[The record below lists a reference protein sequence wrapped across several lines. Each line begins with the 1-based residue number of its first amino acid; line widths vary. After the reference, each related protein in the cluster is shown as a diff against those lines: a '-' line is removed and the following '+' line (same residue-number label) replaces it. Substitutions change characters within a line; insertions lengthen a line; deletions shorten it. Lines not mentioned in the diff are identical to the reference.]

1 MIDALWALFAAPAL
15 VPAGLVGLNLLTWTR
30 GRPGAL
36 DGRLSV
42 LIPARDEVAQIEG
55 CLRAALRGGVPL
67 HEIIV
72 CDDGS
77 TDGTSELLAR
87 LQAELPL
94 LRVISGAPLPPGW
107 VGKVHAMHQLAAAAE
122 GELLLFLDADV
133 RVAEGGLQRL
143 AGLLPGADVVT
154 AVPRQEMITPAEGLL
169 MPLLHLSYVAWL
181 PMFLIPLVS
190 DPRVLAANGQVL
202 LVRRARLDAIG
213 GVAAIKGEVVDD
225 MALCRTVKKGGGRV
239 IFADGL
245 DMACCRMYQSRA
257 EVERGFSKNL
267 YEGIG
272 GSLPAL
278 FVVIALHLL
287 FFVLPYLG
295 LLLSPLAP
303 GLLWPSL
310 VGVALNLGL
319 RLGMAARWGH
329 PIWSAFA
336 HPVGILGLLRIAVR
350 SAIWSRQGRI
360 EWRGRTYAGRAER
373 GS

>member
-1 MIDALWALFAAPAL
+1 MIDVLWAIFAAPAL
-15 VPAGLVGLNLLTWTR
+15 IPAGLVGLNLLTWTR

-55 CLRAALRGGVPL
+55 CVRAALQGGLPV
-67 HEIIV
+67 HELIV

-77 TDGTSELLAR
+77 TDGTTELLAR
-87 LQAELPL
+87 LKGDLPQ
-94 LRVISGAPLPPGW
+94 LRVISGAPLPPSW

-154 AVPRQEMITPAEGLL
+154 AVPRQVMVTPAEGLL

-202 LVRRARLDAIG
+202 LVRRARLDQIG

-225 MALCRTVKKGGGRV
+225 MALCRAVKKIGGRV
-239 IFADGL
+239 IFADGR
-245 DMACCRMYQSRA
+245 DIASCRMYQSRA

-272 GSLPAL
+272 GHLPAL
-278 FVVIALHLL
+278 FVVIALHLM
-287 FFVLPYLG
+287 FFVVPYLG
-295 LLLSPLAP
+295 LLLSPFVP
-303 GLLWPSL
+303 GLLLPAL
-310 VGVALNLGL
+310 VGVGLNLGL

-329 PIWSAFA
+329 PVWSALA

-350 SAIWSRQGRI
+350 SAVWSRQGRI
-360 EWRGRTYAGRAER
+360 EWRGRTYAGRAGR
-373 GS
+373 SP

>member
-225 MALCRTVKKGGGRV
+225 MALCRAVKKGGGRV

>member
-1 MIDALWALFAAPAL
+1 MIDALWAIFAAPAL
-15 VPAGLVGLNLLTWTR
+15 IPAGLVGLNLLTWTR

-55 CLRAALRGGVPL
+55 CVRAALQGGLPV
-67 HEIIV
+67 HELIV

-77 TDGTSELLAR
+77 TDGTTELLAR
-87 LQAELPL
+87 LKGELPQ

-133 RVAEGGLQRL
+133 RVAAGGLQRL

-154 AVPRQEMITPAEGLL
+154 AVPRQLMVTPAEGLL

-202 LVRRARLDAIG
+202 LVRRARLDQIG

-225 MALCRTVKKGGGRV
+225 MALCRAVKKTGGRV
-239 IFADGL
+239 IFADGR
-245 DMACCRMYQSRA
+245 DIASCRMYQSRA

-295 LLLSPLAP
+295 LLLSPFVP
-303 GLLWPSL
+303 GLMLPAL
-310 VGVALNLGL
+310 IGVGLNLAL

-329 PIWSAFA
+329 PVWSAFA

-350 SAIWSRQGRI
+350 SAVWSRQGRI
-360 EWRGRTYAGRAER
+360 EWRGRTYAGRAGR
-373 GS
+373 GP

>member
-1 MIDALWALFAAPAL
+1 MIDVLWAIFAAPAL
-15 VPAGLVGLNLLTWTR
+15 IPAGLVGLNLLTWTR

-55 CLRAALRGGVPL
+55 CVRAALQGGLPV
-67 HEIIV
+67 HELIV

-77 TDGTSELLAR
+77 TDGTTELLAR
-87 LQAELPL
+87 LKGELPQ

-133 RVAEGGLQRL
+133 RVAAGGLQRL

-154 AVPRQEMITPAEGLL
+154 AVPRQLMVTPAEGLL

-202 LVRRARLDAIG
+202 LVRRARLDQIG

-225 MALCRTVKKGGGRV
+225 MALCRAVKKTGGRV
-239 IFADGL
+239 IFADGR
-245 DMACCRMYQSRA
+245 DIASCRMYQSRA

-295 LLLSPLAP
+295 LLLSPFVP
-303 GLLWPSL
+303 GLLLPAL
-310 VGVALNLGL
+310 VGVGLNLAL

-329 PIWSAFA
+329 PVWSAFA

-350 SAIWSRQGRI
+350 SAVWSRQGRI
-360 EWRGRTYAGRAER
+360 EWRGRTYAGRAGR
-373 GS
+373 GP

>member
-1 MIDALWALFAAPAL
+1 
-15 VPAGLVGLNLLTWTR
+15 VGLNLLTWTR

-55 CLRAALRGGVPL
+55 CVRAALQGGLPV
-67 HEIIV
+67 HELIV

-77 TDGTSELLAR
+77 TDGTTELLAR
-87 LQAELPL
+87 LQGELPQ

-154 AVPRQEMITPAEGLL
+154 AVPRQVMVTPAEGLL

-202 LVRRARLDAIG
+202 LVRRARLDQIG

-225 MALCRTVKKGGGRV
+225 MALCRAVKKTGGRV
-239 IFADGL
+239 IFADGR
-245 DMACCRMYQSRA
+245 DIASCRMYQSRA

-272 GSLPAL
+272 GNLPAL

-295 LLLSPLAP
+295 LLLSPFVP
-303 GLLWPSL
+303 GLLLPAL

-329 PIWSAFA
+329 PVWSAFA

-350 SAIWSRQGRI
+350 SAVWSRSGRI
-360 EWRGRTYAGRAER
+360 EWRGRTYAGRAGR
-373 GS
+373 GP

>member
-1 MIDALWALFAAPAL
+1 MSDLLWAVFAAPAL
-15 VPAGLVGLNLLTWTR
+15 LPAGLVALNLLTWTR
-30 GRPGAL
+30 GAPAPIEGKI
-36 DGRLSV
+36 SV
-42 LIPARDEVAQIEG
+42 LIPARDEVQQIEG
-55 CLRAALRGGVPL
+55 CLRAALRGGLPL

-77 TDGTSELLAR
+77 TDGTTELLAR

-133 RVAEGGLQRL
+133 RAIEGGLQRL
-143 AGLLPGADVVT
+143 GALLPGADMVT
-154 AVPRQEMITPAEGLL
+154 AVPRQLMLTPAEGLL

-190 DPRVLAANGQVL
+190 DPRVLAANGQL
-202 LVRRARLDAIG
+202 LMIRRARLEAIG
-213 GVAAIKGEVVDD
+213 GVAAIRGEVVDD
-225 MALCRTVKKGGGRV
+225 MALGRAVKKSGGRV
-239 IFADGL
+239 VFADGR
-245 DMACCRMYQSRA
+245 DMATCRMYQSRA

-278 FVVIALHLL
+278 FVVISLHLL

-295 LLLSPLAP
+295 LLASPLAP
-303 GLLWPSL
+303 ALLLPSL

-329 PIWSAFA
+329 PIWSALA
-336 HPVGILGLLRIAVR
+336 HPVGVVGLLRIAVR
-350 SAIWSRQGRI
+350 SALWSRAGRI
-360 EWRGRTYAGRAER
+360 EWRGRTYAGRAGR
-373 GS
+373 SP